1 MLIDD
6 SPIESEYE
14 WSGELGLP
22 NDAVCTEKLA
32 LRCCFVGAAWDAD
45 ADVAPAAEQAVPC
58 HAALGCSQ
66 WHSYYA
72 VSGRQYSYDRSA
84 RHSYLLSEDCTDS
97 TISFLQAISIA
108 QRR

>member
-45 ADVAPAAEQAVPC
+45 ADVAPAALRACRAMPHTVLSRHITQRPTGYESV
-58 HAALGCSQ
+58 
-66 WHSYYA
+66 
-72 VSGRQYSYDRSA
+72 
-84 RHSYLLSEDCTDS
+84 RHSLPAYRVKTAQKSS
-97 TISFLQAISIA
+97 TIPFLQVIA

>member
-58 HAALGCSQ
+58 HAAHGCSQ
-66 WHSYYA
+66 WHSYYL
-72 VSGRQYSYDRSA
+72 RS
-84 RHSYLLSEDCTDS
+84 LSAADS
-97 TISFLQAISIA
+97 TATVD
-108 QRR
+108 RRGNS